1 MARID
6 ELDILI
12 RHKSSKVVASIP
24 QLGLYAA
31 GQDVGSALSSLENK
45 KKALLEDLKAAD
57 ISDEFEQVPWT
68 AGPPGARIVAQS
80 GSLWHFALKTLI
92 VVVIV
97 SAALLIPA
105 GLLADKIRN
114 DFRGLSIGGRGFWT
128 KLESELSRAA
138 DPSSGLSEEKK
149 KKILADLRAVVE
161 RLRPYAAELGPLF
174 SDLRGDTSQ
183 VHPPRN

>member
-6 ELDILI
+6 ELDILM
-12 RHKSSKVVASIP
+12 RHKSGKVVASIP
-24 QLGLYAA
+24 QLGLHAT

-57 ISDEFEQVPWT
+57 ISDEFEQVPW
-68 AGPPGARIVAQS
+68 AASSPGARIVAQS

-114 DFRGLSIGGRGFWT
+114 DFRGLSVGGRGFWT

-174 SDLRGDTSQ
+174 SDLRGDASQ

>member
-12 RHKSSKVVASIP
+12 RHKRGKVVASIP
-24 QLGLYAA
+24 QLGLHAT

-45 KKALLEDLKAAD
+45 KKVLLEDLKAAD
-57 ISDEFEQVPWT
+57 VLDEFERVPWT
-68 AGPPGARIVAQS
+68 AASPEARIVMQS
-80 GSLWHFALKTLI
+80 GNLWQFALKTLT

-114 DFRGLSIGGRGFWT
+114 DVRGLSLGGRSFWT

-138 DPSSGLSEEKK
+138 DPSRDLPEERK

>member
-1 MARID
+1 M
-6 ELDILI
+6 
-12 RHKSSKVVASIP
+12 
-24 QLGLYAA
+24 
-31 GQDVGSALSSLENK
+31 
-45 KKALLEDLKAAD
+45 
-57 ISDEFEQVPWT
+57 
-68 AGPPGARIVAQS
+68 AQS

-114 DFRGLSIGGRGFWT
+114 DFRGLSVGGRGFWT
-128 KLESELSRAA
+128 KLELELSRAA